1 MVPLQCSCSTLSLDC
16 RAQAQHSSFPE
27 EEALHTRREEGEE
40 VQEGRIITASRAI
53 YQDKTFQAP
62 WQSQAT
68 QSLQPLASTLA
79 SHLMASPTLALM
91 FLDSRCTVSL
101 DR

>member
-1 MVPLQCSCSTLSLDC
+1 MAPLRSSCSTLDC
-16 RAQAQHSSFPE
+16 RARAQPSSFPE

-40 VQEGRIITASRAI
+40 VQEGRIITASKAI
-53 YQDKTFQAP
+53 YQDQTCQAP

-68 QSLQPLASTLA
+68 QSLQPLASILV
-79 SHLMASPTLALM
+79 SHPMASPTLALM
-91 FLDSRCTVSL
+91 FLDSRCTANL

>member
-1 MVPLQCSCSTLSLDC
+1 MAPLQSSCNILDC
-16 RAQAQHSSFPE
+16 QAQAQPSSFPE

-53 YQDKTFQAP
+53 YQDQTCQAP

-68 QSLQPLASTLA
+68 QSLQPLASTLD
-79 SHLMASPTLALM
+79 SRPMASPTLALM
-91 FLDSRCTVSL
+91 FLDSRCTASL

>member
-1 MVPLQCSCSTLSLDC
+1 MAPLQCSCSTLSLDC
-16 RAQAQHSSFPE
+16 RAQAPPSSFPE
-27 EEALHTRREEGEE
+27 EEVLHTRQEEGEE
-40 VQEGRIITASRAI
+40 VQEGRIITAS
-53 YQDKTFQAP
+53 QDQTCQAP

-79 SHLMASPTLALM
+79 SHPMASPTLALM
-91 FLDSRCTVSL
+91 FLDSRCTASL

>member
-1 MVPLQCSCSTLSLDC
+1 MVPLQCLCSTLDC

-27 EEALHTRREEGEE
+27 EEVLHTRREEGEE

-53 YQDKTFQAP
+53 YQDQTCQAR

-68 QSLQPLASTLA
+68 QSLQPPASILA
-79 SHLMASPTLALM
+79 SHPMASPTLALM
-91 FLDSRCTVSL
+91 FLDSRCTASL